1 MSGVLEGFTVIF
13 VVIAL
18 GYLLAHLNV
27 LGEHGQFVLGRL
39 VFFVATPALLFVTL
53 ANSDLSVILSP
64 VLAVAGS
71 TALLVG
77 AVYFVIAKLA
87 LKRAVPD
94 ATIGALASSYV
105 NSANLGIPIAV
116 FVLGDAN
123 FVAPLLLFQIMIYTP
138 IAVTILDISTEID
151 QVSLFKTVTT
161 PFRNPIVLAG
171 AAGLILSITGFE
183 LPEALMQPFQLV
195 GNLSVPGALLAFGL
209 SLYGARVLQKGISPR
224 RDVALAT
231 VFKMALQPVL
241 GYLMARFLFGLDGHD
256 LFAIVVV
263 SALPTAQNVFV
274 FASRYQRGVVLA
286 RDTAFVTTLVSI
298 PVIALVTVFLA

>member
-18 GYLLAHLNV
+18 GYLLAHLKV
-27 LGEHGQFVLGRL
+27 LGEHGQFVLSRL

-77 AVYFVIAKLA
+77 AIYFVIAKLA
-87 LKRAVPD
+87 LKRTVPD
-94 ATIGALASSYV
+94 ATVGALASSYV
-105 NSANLGIPIAV
+105 NAANLGIPIAV

-138 IAVTILDISTEID
+138 IAVTILDISTKVD
-151 QVSLFKTVTT
+151 KVSLFKTVTT

-171 AAGLILSITGFE
+171 AAGLVLSITGFE
-183 LPEALMQPFQLV
+183 LPEALMQPFELV
-195 GNLSVPGALLAFGL
+195 GNASVPGALLAFGL

-231 VFKMALQPVL
+231 VFKMALQPLL
-241 GYLMARFLFGLDGHD
+241 GYLMAKFVFGLEGHD

-298 PVIALVTVFLA
+298 PVIALVTLFLA